1 MYIIYVCM
9 NIYTCLI
16 CTYNNTH
23 IHENIRNNCSDA
35 TYEKNTEEAIL
46 LFPDRLFQ
54 DSLHRSGLCMIDLH
68 VLITGCI
75 DITDE
80 LHIRF
85 R

>member
-1 MYIIYVCM
+1 M

-80 LHIRF
+80 LQIRF